1 MVWLSGWPSSRPSR
15 LAAVHEWLARQADA
29 LSEQAGVPR
38 ALLELSPEEIE
49 TLLDVAGHAA
59 HESGTRTNA
68 PLLCYLL
75 GVSHG
80 GAKELDALVE
90 IVRSTS

>member
-1 MVWLSGWPSSRPSR
+1 
-15 LAAVHEWLARQADA
+15 VHEWLARQADA
-29 LSEQAGVPR
+29 LSARAGVPR
-38 ALLELSPEEIE
+38 ERLELSPDDVEA
-49 TLLDVAGHAA
+49 LLAVAAHAA
-59 HESGTRTNA
+59 HDSGARTNA

-80 GAKELDALVE
+80 DARGLEELVE

>member
-1 MVWLSGWPSSRPSR
+1 MN
-15 LAAVHEWLARQADA
+15 EWLARQADA

-38 ALLELSPEEIE
+38 DELDLAPDEIE
-49 TLLDVAGHAA
+49 LLLDVAGHAA
-59 HESGTRTNA
+59 HSSGARTNA

-75 GVSHG
+75 GRARSG
-80 GAKELDALVE
+80 DAPLSGLVE

>member
-1 MVWLSGWPSSRPSR
+1 M
-15 LAAVHEWLARQADA
+15 HEWLTRQADA

-38 ALLELSPEEIE
+38 ERLDLSAREIDA
-49 TLLDVAGHAA
+49 LLDVAAHAA
-59 HESGTRTNA
+59 HDSGARTNA

-75 GVSHG
+75 GISRG
-80 GAKELDALVE
+80 GDKELDEIVE